1 MASDTTMIEV
11 ATRYWLHNETMQ
23 AIARD
28 MGVSRSTISRML
40 SEARDLGVVQVKVR
54 QPAVSSPMDR
64 ELSDRFGVNAR
75 VVHLPA
81 NASANQRLRRVT
93 QVAGDLLVNIL
104 TPDDV
109 VGIAWGTTIVNVSEQ
124 LNAHPIPGLTLVQIN
139 GAVNTRNSGIP
150 WVGDLLTNMAT
161 KMDARIVY
169 FPVPAFFDNPKTKEL
184 MWQERSV
191 KAVLEVQSKMTV
203 ALFSVGVLS
212 GPTISHVYANGYLDE
227 KDMLALRQQG
237 VVGDVCTVML
247 REDGTYE
254 DIPINQGATG
264 YTPAQLAE
272 VPRRICVVS
281 GPTKAAPLLGALRA
295 GVATDLVIDWD
306 TAKALL
312 SRANR

>member
-40 SEARDLGVVQVKVR
+40 SEARDLGVVQVRVR
-54 QPAVSSPMDR
+54 QPEVSSPMDQ
-64 ELSDRFGVNAR
+64 ELSERFGVNAR

-93 QVAGDLLVNIL
+93 QVAGDLLINVL
-104 TPDDV
+104 QPHDV
-109 VGIAWGTTIVNVSEQ
+109 LGIAWGTTLVNVAEQ
-124 LNAHPIPGLTLVQIN
+124 LHAQPVPDLTLVQIN
-139 GAVNTRNSGIP
+139 GAVNTSNSGIP
-150 WVGDLLTNMAT
+150 WVGDLLAT
-161 KMDARIVY
+161 VAQKLDGRIVH
-169 FPVPAFFDNPKTKEL
+169 FPVPAFFDNPQTKAL

-191 KAVLEVQSKMTV
+191 KAVLEVQKKMSI

-227 KDMLALRQQG
+227 QVLVNLRQQG

-247 REDGTYE
+247 REDGSYE
-254 DIPINQGATG
+254 DIALNACATG

-281 GPTKAAPLLGALRA
+281 GPSKAAPILGALRA

-306 TAKALL
+306 TAKAVLD
-312 SRANR
+312 RAGR